1 MCCFYTNFEISVWIY
16 LYRKYYC
23 AAFTNRCEIMVQIY
37 TYCLNYF
44 FTHTLSKWWLNLH
57 IMCKLLCWFKAKC
70 VISASLTDIAKIV
83 FLFYVKCVIDGY
95 EFTLLSRKFTFVAV
109 WEFFRHNPVFLWKP
123 PLFHM
128 HSIQW
133 KFGWNS
139 KNFGTY
145 RNEERSPVLA
155 IMPIMCIWISYWH
168 FLSIDTA
175 TMMGNFPS
183 QIYEK

>member
-1 MCCFYTNFEISVWIY
+1 
-16 LYRKYYC
+16 
-23 AAFTNRCEIMVQIY
+23 
-37 TYCLNYF
+37 
-44 FTHTLSKWWLNLH
+44 
-57 IMCKLLCWFKAKC
+57 MCKLLCWFKAKC

-155 IMPIMCIWISYWH
+155 IMPITCIWISYWH

-175 TMMGNFPS
+175 TMMGNFRLRFSRNKFS
-183 QIYEK
+183 QIWSAKKKIIGTQTQNLTSNEKTCLFKIVLLWIFFNLVSLHEQNIWEK

>member
-1 MCCFYTNFEISVWIY
+1 
-16 LYRKYYC
+16 
-23 AAFTNRCEIMVQIY
+23 MVK
-37 TYCLNYF
+37 
-44 FTHTLSKWWLNLH
+44 FTHN
-57 IMCKLLCWFKAKC
+57 AC
-70 VISASLTDIAKIV
+70 VISGSLADIAKIV
-83 FLFYVKCVIDGY
+83 FLFYVKCVIGGY
-95 EFTLLSRKFTFVAV
+95 EFTLFSRKFAFVV
-109 WEFFRHNPVFLWKP
+109 CCSLGIFPTYSRHFYESLPYSTY
-123 PLFHM
+123 M

-175 TMMGNFPS
+175 TMMGNFRLRFSRNKFS
-183 QIYEK
+183 QIWSAKKKIIGTQTQNLTSNEKTCLFKIVLLWIFFNLVSLHEQNIWEK

>member
-1 MCCFYTNFEISVWIY
+1 
-16 LYRKYYC
+16 
-23 AAFTNRCEIMVQIY
+23 
-37 TYCLNYF
+37 
-44 FTHTLSKWWLNLH
+44 
-57 IMCKLLCWFKAKC
+57 MCKLLCWFKAKC

-83 FLFYVKCVIDGY
+83 FLFYVKCVVGGY
-95 EFTLLSRKFTFVAV
+95 EFILFSRKFAFVV
-109 WEFFRHNPVFLWKP
+109 CCSLGIFPTYSRQFYESLPYSTY
-123 PLFHM
+123 M

-155 IMPIMCIWISYWH
+155 IMPITCIWISYWH

-175 TMMGNFPS
+175 TMMGNFRLRFSRNIFS
-183 QIYEK
+183 QIWSVKKMEIIQLKPLIFRDSQCRFCANLGWKMNICLRDSKNY